1 MKRILFIL
9 FLCCIGSG
17 LAACQDEDHTVPTL
31 PSENDPEINDPVVEF
46 YDWEKNRT
54 ELLTSTDMVLLYGGG
69 HHRTPYTWDKERV
82 SSYIRYVD
90 TDNQS
95 HWLFD
100 SFLFLEIMDTG
111 TGGANKM
118 FAKGYNLESANRA
131 DWMKLI
137 DYYFQSE
144 TGIGALDASVKEA
157 SAILGTPRQ
166 KRQIVISIPEPIVY
180 QHPEQASSS
189 TKYWGKIDNQTLDF
203 SNSADRIKACNG
215 ISIRYVPSSMKR
227 TINM

>member
-1 MKRILFIL
+1 MVLL
-9 FLCCIGSG
+9 
-17 LAACQDEDHTVPTL
+17 LAKTKTTRSPTL
-31 PSENDPEINDPVVEF
+31 PSGNDPEINDPVVEF

-118 FAKGYNLESANRA
+118 FAKGYNLESANQA
-131 DWMKLI
+131 DWTKLI

-157 SAILGTPRQ
+157 SAILGPHGRNV
-166 KRQIVISIPEPIVY
+166 R
-180 QHPEQASSS
+180 
-189 TKYWGKIDNQTLDF
+189 L
-203 SNSADRIKACNG
+203 
-215 ISIRYVPSSMKR
+215 
-227 TINM
+227 

>member
-31 PSENDPEINDPVVEF
+31 PSGNDPEINDPVVEF

-111 TGGANKM
+111 TGALIKCSP
-118 FAKGYNLESANRA
+118 KGTIWNQPIKQTGRNL
-131 DWMKLI
+131 
-137 DYYFQSE
+137 
-144 TGIGALDASVKEA
+144 
-157 SAILGTPRQ
+157 
-166 KRQIVISIPEPIVY
+166 
-180 QHPEQASSS
+180 
-189 TKYWGKIDNQTLDF
+189 
-203 SNSADRIKACNG
+203 
-215 ISIRYVPSSMKR
+215 
-227 TINM
+227 

>member
-31 PSENDPEINDPVVEF
+31 PSGNDPEINDPVVEF

-118 FAKGYNLESANRA
+118 FAKGYNLPFWEPHGRNVRLRSVYQSPLSTNTRNKHPHQPSIGG
-131 DWMKLI
+131 KLI
-137 DYYFQSE
+137 TRRLTF
-144 TGIGALDASVKEA
+144 
-157 SAILGTPRQ
+157 P
-166 KRQIVISIPEPIVY
+166 
-180 QHPEQASSS
+180 
-189 TKYWGKIDNQTLDF
+189 TLPTELKP
-203 SNSADRIKACNG
+203 ANG

>member
-1 MKRILFIL
+1 MKRCLFIL

-100 SFLFLEIMDTG
+100 SFLFWKSWTQAQE
-111 TGGANKM
+111 A
-118 FAKGYNLESANRA
+118 
-131 DWMKLI
+131 LI
-137 DYYFQSE
+137 KCSP
-144 TGIGALDASVKEA
+144 K
-157 SAILGTPRQ
+157 
-166 KRQIVISIPEPIVY
+166 VIIWNQP
-180 QHPEQASSS
+180 
-189 TKYWGKIDNQTLDF
+189 TK
-203 SNSADRIKACNG
+203 
-215 ISIRYVPSSMKR
+215 
-227 TINM
+227 